1 MVPELWFWLQAAP
14 AEIIN
19 IGVSSKGTFI
29 MVGMAGTQL
38 IIYDLK
44 GWCCWPERLVLLS
57 SKVGA
62 VNLKGLFCWPE
73 RLVLVM
79 LA

>member
-57 SKVGA
+57 
-62 VNLKGLFCWPE
+62 
-73 RLVLVM
+73 
-79 LA
+79 